1 MKKNDIDFQTEKK
14 SEFSED
20 SSLYL
25 LSKHKKDHSKS
36 PFNHSLISTKLKVQ
50 LWILLFFMGIIQNL
64 IYKLIII
71 SSKDIAELFAWENY
85 MTFLIL

>member
-1 MKKNDIDFQTEKK
+1 MITNDFNVQSEKK
-14 SEFSED
+14 SELSED

-25 LSKHKKDHSKS
+25 LKRNIKDGSCSPFDHSR
-36 PFNHSLISTKLKVQ
+36 ISTKLKVQ
-50 LWILLFFMGIIQNL
+50 IWLLLFVMGIIQNL